1 MKNLIEMADFLSGKN
16 EVELTNELIEKI
28 VKDGYWSDV
37 QSLKEIRDEENVK
50 WNLEKNSL
58 IIYY

>member
-28 VKDGYWSDV
+28 VKDGFWSDV